1 MSIFSPTGTA
11 VRERPNFNPRI
22 SVPIPVQDEGI
33 YQELIA
39 KLESAGYTQIR
50 DIKSTAEGISVKAMK
65 DGKDVSLVVDSSG
78 QVKERK

>member
-1 MSIFSPTGTA
+1 MSKPTIATLLCLM
-11 VRERPNFNPRI
+11 V
-22 SVPIPVQDEGI
+22 SLVVPARALTD
-33 YQELIA
+33 QELIA